1 MNTEAR
7 EQLTQSEILGMGWTK
22 SLIEKYLP
30 APTLKPNPR
39 YKKAA
44 PMKLWNRQDVLD
56 AMDSEVFKAAMEK
69 TIKRKTA
76 AEKACAT
83 KAKKTVE
90 EMTAVGNGLKIKII
104 PDDDLRQRTLRAKQN
119 WAIDH
124 GNIEFIPYAS
134 DITPET
140 MERWIVNYIRHNLVK
155 YDTALERLYGKC
167 GRYEAY
173 PEFKRIVLEKIA
185 GAYPKYAEEC
195 KRQSNGIM

>member
-1 MNTEAR
+1 MDIKGNDT
-7 EQLTQSEILGMGWTK
+7 LTQSEILELGWTK
-22 SLIEKYLP
+22 SLIGKYLP
-30 APTLKPNPR
+30 NPTLKPNPR

-69 TIKRKTA
+69 ASKRKAA

-104 PDDDLRQRTLRAKQN
+104 QDDDLRQRTLRAKQN
-119 WAIDH
+119 WAIEH
-124 GNIEFIPYAS
+124 GNFESIPYAS
-134 DITPET
+134 DITSET

-185 GAYPKYAEEC
+185 AAYPTYAEEC
-195 KRQSNGIM
+195 KRQIGQII

>member
-1 MNTEAR
+1 MDINGNDT
-7 EQLTQSEILGMGWTK
+7 LTQSEILGMGWTK
-22 SLIEKYLP
+22 SLIGKYLP
-30 APTLKPNPR
+30 DPTLKPNPR

-44 PMKLWNRQDVLD
+44 PMKLWNKHDVLKV
-56 AMDSEVFKAAMEK
+56 MESEEFKAAMEK
-69 TIKRKTA
+69 VAKRKSA
-76 AEKACAT
+76 AEKAYTT
-83 KAKKTVE
+83 KAKKIME

-104 PDDDLRQRTLRAKQN
+104 PDENLRQRTLRAKQD
-119 WAIDH
+119 WAIEH
-124 GNIEFIPYAS
+124 GNFEFIPCAS

-185 GAYPKYAEEC
+185 AAYPKYAEEC
-195 KRQSNGIM
+195 KRQIGQII

>member
-1 MNTEAR
+1 MDIKGNDT
-7 EQLTQSEILGMGWTK
+7 LTQSDILELGWTK
-22 SLIEKYLP
+22 SMIGKYLP
-30 APTLKPNPR
+30 DPTLKPNPR

-56 AMDSEVFKAAMEK
+56 AMASEVFKAAMEK
-69 TIKRKTA
+69 ASKRKAT

-83 KAKKTVE
+83 KTKKTVE

-119 WAIDH
+119 WAIEH
-124 GNIEFIPYAS
+124 GNFESIPCAS
-134 DITPET
+134 EITPET

-167 GRYEAY
+167 GRYDAY

-185 GAYPKYAEEC
+185 AAYPKYAEEC
-195 KRQSNGIM
+195 KRQIGQII

>member
-1 MNTEAR
+1 MNTDTR
-7 EQLTQSEILGMGWTK
+7 EQLTQSEILELGWTK
-22 SLIEKYLP
+22 SLIGKYLP
-30 APTLKPNPR
+30 DPTLKPNPR

-44 PMKLWNRQDVLD
+44 PMKLWNKRDVLD
-56 AMDSEVFKAAMEK
+56 AMDSEAFKAAMEK
-69 TIKRKTA
+69 AGKRKAA

-104 PDDDLRQRTLRAKQN
+104 PDDDLRKRTLQAKQN
-119 WAIDH
+119 WAREH
-124 GNIEFIPYAS
+124 GNIEYIPFAS

-155 YDTALERLYGKC
+155 YDTALERLYGKW

-185 GAYPKYAEEC
+185 AAYPKYTEEC
-195 KRQSNGIM
+195 KRQIGQII

>member
-1 MNTEAR
+1 MDINGNDT
-7 EQLTQSEILGMGWTK
+7 LTQSEILGMGWTK
-22 SLIEKYLP
+22 SLIGKYLP
-30 APTLKPNPR
+30 DPTLKPNPR

-44 PMKLWNRQDVLD
+44 PMKLWNKHDVLKV
-56 AMDSEVFKAAMEK
+56 MESEEFKAAMEK
-69 TIKRKTA
+69 VAKRKSA
-76 AEKACAT
+76 AEKAYTT
-83 KAKKTVE
+83 KAKKIME

-104 PDDDLRQRTLRAKQN
+104 PDENLRQRTLRAKQN
-119 WAIDH
+119 WAIEH
-124 GNIEFIPYAS
+124 GNFEFIPCAS

-185 GAYPKYAEEC
+185 AAYPKYAEEC
-195 KRQSNGIM
+195 KRQIGQII

>member
-1 MNTEAR
+1 MNTDTR

-30 APTLKPNPR
+30 DPTLKPNPR

-69 TIKRKTA
+69 ASKRKAA

-83 KAKKTVE
+83 KVKKTVE
-90 EMTAVGNGLKIKII
+90 EMTALGNGLTIKII
-104 PDDDLRQRTLRAKQN
+104 PDDALRQRTLRAKQN
-119 WAIDH
+119 WAIQH
-124 GNIEFIPYAS
+124 ENFEFIPCAS

-185 GAYPKYAEEC
+185 AAYPMYAEEC
-195 KRQSNGIM
+195 KRQIGQII

>member
-1 MNTEAR
+1 MDIKGNDT
-7 EQLTQSEILGMGWTK
+7 LTQSDILELGWTK
-22 SLIEKYLP
+22 SMIGKYLP
-30 APTLKPNPR
+30 DPTLKPNPR

-69 TIKRKTA
+69 ACKRKAA

-83 KAKKTVE
+83 KAKRTAE

-104 PDDDLRQRTLRAKQN
+104 PDDNLRQRTLCAKQN
-119 WAIDH
+119 WAIEH
-124 GNIEFIPYAS
+124 GNFESIPCAS
-134 DITPET
+134 EITPET

-167 GRYEAY
+167 GRYDAY
-173 PEFKRIVLEKIA
+173 PGFKRIVLEKIA
-185 GAYPKYAEEC
+185 AAYPKYTEEC
-195 KRQSNGIM
+195 KRQIGQII

>member
-1 MNTEAR
+1 MDIKGNDT
-7 EQLTQSEILGMGWTK
+7 LTQSDILELGWTK
-22 SLIEKYLP
+22 SLIGKYLP
-30 APTLKPNPR
+30 DPTLKPNPR

-44 PMKLWNRQDVLD
+44 PMKLWNKHDVLKV
-56 AMDSEVFKAAMEK
+56 MESEEFKAAMEK
-69 TIKRKTA
+69 VAQRKAA
-76 AEKACAT
+76 AEKAYTA
-83 KAKKTVE
+83 KANKIME

-104 PDDDLRQRTLRAKQN
+104 PDDDLRQRTLRSKQN
-119 WAIDH
+119 WAIEH
-124 GNIEFIPYAS
+124 GNFESIPYAS

-185 GAYPKYAEEC
+185 AAYPKYANEC
-195 KRQSNGIM
+195 MRQATGII

>member
-1 MNTEAR
+1 MDIKGNDT
-7 EQLTQSEILGMGWTK
+7 LTQSEILELGWTK
-22 SLIEKYLP
+22 SMIGKYLP
-30 APTLKPNPR
+30 DPTLKPNPR

-69 TIKRKTA
+69 ASKRKAA

-104 PDDDLRQRTLRAKQN
+104 PDENLRHRTLQAKQN
-119 WAIDH
+119 WEREH
-124 GNIEFIPYAS
+124 GNFAYIPF

-185 GAYPKYAEEC
+185 AAYPKYTEEC
-195 KRQSNGIM
+195 KRQIGQII

>member
-1 MNTEAR
+1 MNVNGNDT
-7 EQLTQSEILGMGWTK
+7 LTQSEILGMGWTK
-22 SLIEKYLP
+22 SLIGKYLP
-30 APTLKPNPR
+30 DPTLKPNPR

-44 PMKLWNRQDVLD
+44 PMKLWNKHDVLKV
-56 AMDSEVFKAAMEK
+56 MESEEFKAAMEK
-69 TIKRKTA
+69 VAQRKAA
-76 AEKACAT
+76 AEKAYTT
-83 KAKKTVE
+83 KANKIME

-104 PDDDLRQRTLRAKQN
+104 PDDNLRQRTLRTKQN
-119 WAIDH
+119 WAIEH
-124 GNIEFIPYAS
+124 GNFEFIPCAS

-185 GAYPKYAEEC
+185 AAYPKYAEEC
-195 KRQSNGIM
+195 KRQIGQII